1 MKLEVPDLTWDLLL
15 KILFVVGTITI
26 AGFEIKYQFETMKLD
41 ISNNKKMMTE
51 LMEKHVAEENAKIEK
66 LSEELKWYQRLGK
79 NGKKVR

>member
-26 AGFEIKYQFETMKLD
+26 GGFEIKHQFEIMKLD
-41 ISNNKKMMTE
+41 IANNKEMMIE
-51 LMEKHVAEENAKIEK
+51 LMSKHEAEENAKIEK

-79 NGKKVR
+79 NGKKAR